1 MFRQRRRPVPLSP
14 EQRRSIEPA
23 VAALTTLD
31 PKASK
36 HLEGVLE
43 AYGWGEMGPLI
54 GPSEKISWL
63 LYAMLCT
70 DSDGDINKFAFCGGL
85 LALTDQN
92 LIFAG
97 TADGG
102 STRSGRWALNE
113 LSTVDLVRDRALGDV
128 LLVGIRGAAQTG
140 FTMKHPAAGQELVS
154 RLRAGIVRA
163 RETPVAPAAS
173 SVADEL
179 AKMARL
185 RDDGVLTEQEFAAQK
200 ARLLGQ

>member
-1 MFRQRRRPVPLSP
+1 LSP
-14 EQRRSIEPA
+14 EQRQSIEPA
-23 VAALTTLD
+23 VAALTAVD

-36 HLEGVLE
+36 HLEGALE
-43 AYGWGEMGPLI
+43 AYGLGEMGPLI
-54 GPSEKISWL
+54 GPSEEISWL

-92 LIFAG
+92 LMFAG

-102 STRSGRWALNE
+102 STRSGRWALKE

-128 LLVGIRGAAQTG
+128 LLVGTGGAAQTG
-140 FTMKHPAAGQELVS
+140 FTMKHPAAAQELVN
-154 RLRAGIVRA
+154 RLRAGITRA
-163 RETPVAPAAS
+163 RATPVAAAPS

-179 AKMARL
+179 AKLASL
-185 RDDGVLTEQEFAAQK
+185 RDGGVLTEQEFAARK
-200 ARLLGQ
+200 ARLLSQ